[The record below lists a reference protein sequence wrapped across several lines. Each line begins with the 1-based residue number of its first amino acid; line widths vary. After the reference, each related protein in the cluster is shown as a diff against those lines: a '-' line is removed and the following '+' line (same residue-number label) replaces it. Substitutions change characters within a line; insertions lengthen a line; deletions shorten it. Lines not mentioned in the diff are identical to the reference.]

1 MSDSNTNFTL
11 ERAENALLSRDFY
24 LAARLYKSVLRDY
37 PDNKE
42 VLIKLGTCYVRGN
55 QDEKALEPFLQVLRM
70 ENTNFEALN
79 NLGGIY
85 RRLGKYEESVKF
97 LEAALKLGINTEE
110 VNYNLGHTYKL
121 MGYYDAA
128 AESFYSV
135 IEENPN
141 DVLAYNHLGS
151 IQAARGEYKKALQT
165 YWRALQIDPN
175 HPILHFNSAQSF
187 AALEKYDD
195 AIASYENALRTKPG
209 WNEAIEG
216 YSGIL
221 IKIGNYQKAE
231 EILKSSIQDMPKNVK
246 YRNLMGSL
254 YFKKNML
261 EQAECEFRK
270 ILEIESEN
278 YETLNGLAKI
288 FEKQGRYSDAFSIL
302 KQMEKIAENQLEI
315 LQRDHILRRQISALI
330 FQNKLKEVANLLRME
345 RKKHPENV
353 EVLNLL
359 AQFFIRS
366 KEKHKE
372 LGCYKMI
379 QNLEPSYISYLCDC
393 GEQHLKIGN
402 YKEAETMLRR
412 YLDINPKDIRALSS
426 LGLIEEKKQDYD
438 AALKVYQSILELEP
452 ENNLALG
459 AISKIGQK
467 TGPDSKAMEIITEI
481 LNKNAEDSSALINE
495 SIMTYE
501 ETVKKLDAEPV
512 QFVFEEEDV
521 SEISKDIEEVFDLS
535 IDDLFIYDMN
545 EDIDFSEIEDKSI
558 VLDEI
563 DEETPVRKELDNL
576 VPEDLPIDYVPQE
589 RETGFYNP
597 FEGTLESNYSID
609 EDEGSITVDGDRSFE
624 TTDSSLEGAVPE
636 EKSELILEDKKE
648 ETSPVIPMVPLS
660 NFAIPS
666 KQEIPSE
673 MNVSPEN
680 LEINADDVNI
690 LENEEDEE
698 PIEENDIEL
707 VLEEDAEEEIEQ
719 EIFDEELPIDEEVVL
734 EDDLES
740 EDDLEMENPIEDDL
754 EDEAVKEETTFDET
768 PEIEESLEE
777 ELNGLLDEETEE
789 TFIEENEADEES
801 EITEEP
807 EAETADKVDEEIL
820 EENQEPIVYEEELSL
835 FKDLRDLC
843 NFLPVEAQ
851 EKFSNSIDKIKLDC
865 LIEKLSG
872 NLGLLEIASSI
883 RGKTKDSESLEDL
896 SKDNVLK
903 TLEYMCFLTSYLP
916 NQQQATTLERE
927 IARILQNF

>member
-1 MSDSNTNFTL
+1 
-11 ERAENALLSRDFY
+11 
-24 LAARLYKSVLRDY
+24 
-37 PDNKE
+37 
-42 VLIKLGTCYVRGN
+42 
-55 QDEKALEPFLQVLRM
+55 
-70 ENTNFEALN
+70 
-79 NLGGIY
+79 
-85 RRLGKYEESVKF
+85 
-97 LEAALKLGINTEE
+97 
-110 VNYNLGHTYKL
+110 
-121 MGYYDAA
+121 
-128 AESFYSV
+128 
-135 IEENPN
+135 
-141 DVLAYNHLGS
+141 
-151 IQAARGEYKKALQT
+151 
-165 YWRALQIDPN
+165 
-175 HPILHFNSAQSF
+175 
-187 AALEKYDD
+187 
-195 AIASYENALRTKPG
+195 
-209 WNEAIEG
+209 
-216 YSGIL
+216 
-221 IKIGNYQKAE
+221 
-231 EILKSSIQDMPKNVK
+231 
-246 YRNLMGSL
+246 
-254 YFKKNML
+254 ML

-345 RKKHPENV
+345 REKHPENV

-402 YKEAETMLRR
+402 YKEAETLLKR
-412 YLDINPKDIRALSS
+412 YLNINPKDIRALSN

-545 EDIDFSEIEDKSI
+545 EDIDFSEFEDENI

-563 DEETPVRKELDNL
+563 DEETPEKKDLDNL

-609 EDEGSITVDGDRSFE
+609 ENEDSLTVEGDRSFE

-636 EKSELILEDKKE
+636 EKSELVLEDKKE

-660 NFAIPS
+660 NFA
-666 KQEIPSE
+666 IPSE

-690 LENEEDEE
+690 LENEEEEE

-734 EDDLES
+734 EDDLKS
-740 EDDLEMENPIEDDL
+740 EDDLELENPIEDSL
-754 EDEAVKEETTFDET
+754 EDEAVEEETTFDET
-768 PEIEESLEE
+768 PEIEESLQE

-789 TFIEENEADEES
+789 TFIEENE
-801 EITEEP
+801 TEE
-807 EAETADKVDEEIL
+807 KVDEEIL

-883 RGKTKDSESLEDL
+883 RGKTGEPEKTEDL

>member
-24 LAARLYKSVLRDY
+24 LAARLYKSILKDY

-70 ENTNFEALN
+70 ENTNFEALT

-209 WNEAIEG
+209 WSEAIEG
-216 YSGIL
+216 YSALL
-221 IKIGNYQKAE
+221 IKQGNYQKAE

-345 RKKHPENV
+345 REKHPENV

-402 YKEAETMLRR
+402 YKEAETLLKR
-412 YLDINPKDIRALSS
+412 YLNINPKDIRALSN

-481 LNKNAEDSSALINE
+481 LNKNAEDTSALINE

-545 EDIDFSEIEDKSI
+545 EDIDFSEFEDENI

-563 DEETPVRKELDNL
+563 DEETPEKKDLDNL

-609 EDEGSITVDGDRSFE
+609 ENEDSLTVEGDRSFE

-636 EKSELILEDKKE
+636 EKSELVLEDKKE

-680 LEINADDVNI
+680 LEINAEDVNI
-690 LENEEDEE
+690 LENEEEEE

-707 VLEEDAEEEIEQ
+707 ILEEDAEEEIEQ

-734 EDDLES
+734 EDDLKS
-740 EDDLEMENPIEDDL
+740 EDDLELENPIEDDL
-754 EDEAVKEETTFDET
+754 EEDTSFEET
-768 PEIEESLEE
+768 PEIEESLQE

-789 TFIEENEADEES
+789 TFIEENE
-801 EITEEP
+801 TEE
-807 EAETADKVDEEIL
+807 KVDEEIL

-883 RGKTKDSESLEDL
+883 RGKTGEPEKTEDL

>member
-24 LAARLYKSVLRDY
+24 LAARLYKSILKDY

-70 ENTNFEALN
+70 ENTNFEALT

-209 WNEAIEG
+209 WSEAIEG
-216 YSGIL
+216 YSALL
-221 IKIGNYQKAE
+221 IKQGNYQKAE

-345 RKKHPENV
+345 REKHPENV

-402 YKEAETMLRR
+402 YKEAETLLKR
-412 YLDINPKDIRALSS
+412 YLNINPKDIRALSN

-481 LNKNAEDSSALINE
+481 LNKNAEDTSALINE

-545 EDIDFSEIEDKSI
+545 EDIDFSEFEDENI

-563 DEETPVRKELDNL
+563 DEETPEKKDLDNL

-609 EDEGSITVDGDRSFE
+609 ENEDSLTVEGDRSFE

-636 EKSELILEDKKE
+636 EKSELVLEDKKE

-666 KQEIPSE
+666 E

-680 LEINADDVNI
+680 LEINADDVKI
-690 LENEEDEE
+690 LEKEEEEE

-734 EDDLES
+734 EDDLKS
-740 EDDLEMENPIEDDL
+740 EDDLELENPIEDSL
-754 EDEAVKEETTFDET
+754 EDEAVEEETTFDET
-768 PEIEESLEE
+768 PEIEESLQE

-789 TFIEENEADEES
+789 TFIEENE
-801 EITEEP
+801 TEE
-807 EAETADKVDEEIL
+807 KVDEEIL

-883 RGKTKDSESLEDL
+883 RGKTGEPEKTEDL